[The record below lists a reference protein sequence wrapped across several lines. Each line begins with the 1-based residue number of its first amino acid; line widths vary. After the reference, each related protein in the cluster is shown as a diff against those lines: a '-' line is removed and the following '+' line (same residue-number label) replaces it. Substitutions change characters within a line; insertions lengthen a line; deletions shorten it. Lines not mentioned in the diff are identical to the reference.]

1 MRHPVL
7 AKVSPMATSD
17 SAVRA
22 VDGEPGPAS
31 AVVYPGAVV
40 GAGGYMYGYMGAW
53 YGCTLGV
60 FLSNEA

>member
-1 MRHPVL
+1 
-7 AKVSPMATSD
+7 MATSD